1 MDNNKKQ
8 RKSTRSFNMEKHVER
23 HFEIEKEGVPV
34 ADTPIE
40 KSDSVIAGSSI
51 GEDTSTSNN
60 RGKLIAVIVAVLAFL
75 AFVAYR
81 SCGSSQENESE
92 PTNTIVSDSTEKTD
106 TASNVKKATA
116 PETEQEQNNVG
127 ENTDESPATPI
138 SSANPAKANDNQVA
152 ERPAKRNSTTI
163 AEHAKTAQSKPAAT
177 QTTKPFSATSAPISG
192 DVEENARRV
201 IRGDFGNGQERR
213 DKLGSSYSEIQGK
226 VNEMYRQGLVH

>member
-60 RGKLIAVIVAVLAFL
+60 RGKLIAVIVVVLAFL
-75 AFVAYR
+75 AYVAYR
-81 SCGSSQENESE
+81 SCGSGQENESE
-92 PTNTIVSDSTEKTD
+92 PTNTIVSDSTEKEKTD
-106 TASNVKKATA
+106 TASNVKKATS

-127 ENTDESPATPI
+127 ENTGDVSAAPTKSDEP
-138 SSANPAKANDNQVA
+138 
-152 ERPAKRNSTTI
+152 
-163 AEHAKTAQSKPAAT
+163 
-177 QTTKPFSATSAPISG
+177 TKQTSASVSTSNSS
-192 DVEENARRV
+192 VEEKAMQV
-201 IRGDFGNGQERR
+201 WDGVYGNGTERKS
-213 DKLGSSYSEIQGK
+213 KLGTDYKAVQK
-226 VNEMYRQGLVH
+226 RVNEMYRNGYRH

>member
-60 RGKLIAVIVAVLAFL
+60 RGKLIAVIVVVLAFL
-75 AFVAYR
+75 AYVAYR
-81 SCGSSQENESE
+81 SCGSGQENESE
-92 PTNTIVSDSTEKTD
+92 PTNTIVSDSTEKEKTD

-127 ENTDESPATPI
+127 ENTGDVSAAPTNSDEP
-138 SSANPAKANDNQVA
+138 
-152 ERPAKRNSTTI
+152 
-163 AEHAKTAQSKPAAT
+163 
-177 QTTKPFSATSAPISG
+177 TKQTSASVSTSNSS
-192 DVEENARRV
+192 VEEKAMQV
-201 IRGDFGNGQERR
+201 WDGVYGNGTERKS
-213 DKLGSSYSEIQGK
+213 KLGTDYKAVQK
-226 VNEMYRQGLVH
+226 RVNEMYRNGYRH